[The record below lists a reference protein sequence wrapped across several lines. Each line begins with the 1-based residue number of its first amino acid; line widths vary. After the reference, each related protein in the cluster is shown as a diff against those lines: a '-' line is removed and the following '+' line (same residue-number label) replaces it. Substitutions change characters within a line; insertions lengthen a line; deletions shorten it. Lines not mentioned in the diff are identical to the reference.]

1 MSMYFNA
8 KVISNL
14 LGSFALLSSIKKSD
28 DKPSKAEKQ
37 IETSESSKLGKESSQ
52 RSYNTPLS
60 FKKLAAL
67 LLTSTTVLANN
78 IPGAMAQEF
87 YSDSTVNTCRNE
99 ITNPFL
105 SDLIS
110 DANDVYAKANTV
122 EYENTNDSLQ
132 RIQENLREIADSRY
146 SKDGLLVE
154 FLKYGPGNLPVTP
167 LEGDLITDHSV
178 PYHTFFLT
186 IPKYEKDVQ
195 EIKQLLIENEKSLDS
210 FFLAEEMHKEQNGDC
225 KLEGIT
231 PEKKDLHIL
240 LRYKN
245 DQQLNPDQFNY
256 LGQGTELALC
266 TDSPKVYRYMERA
279 NECNGIKD
287 PLKMVNTKTGLWT
300 EWHYLEDEIERKAE
314 ERRKSIALERE
325 IERQIMESENR
336 KAEEAGIFGYVGKVM
351 EFLYFSG
358 KTPTLA
364 VVLTILSYI
373 IYVVYDELLSKI
385 IIL

>member
-8 KVISNL
+8 KVTSNL

-28 DKPSKAEKQ
+28 KKPSKAEKQ
-37 IETSESSKLGKESSQ
+37 IETSESSKLGKESPQ

-110 DANDVYAKANTV
+110 DANDVYAKTDTV

-132 RIQENLREIADSRY
+132 RIQENLREIPASRQF
-146 SKDGLLVE
+146 KDGLLVE
-154 FLKYGPGNLPVTP
+154 FLKHGSGSLPVTP
-167 LEGDLITDHSV
+167 LKSDLITDHSV

-186 IPKYEKDVQ
+186 IPKYEKDIE
-195 EIKQLLIENEKSLDS
+195 EIRQLLIENEKSLDS

-245 DQQLNPDQFNY
+245 DQQLNADQFNY
-256 LGQGTELALC
+256 LGKGSELALC

-279 NECNGIKD
+279 NECKGIRD
-287 PLKMVNTKTGLWT
+287 PLLMALNIKEGLWS
-300 EWHYLEDEIERKAE
+300 EWNYLEDEIERKAE
-314 ERRKSIALERE
+314 EVRISGDDFHKLGTRVLNFLNNE
-325 IERQIMESENR
+325 IFTMEC
-336 KAEEAGIFGYVGKVM
+336 
-351 EFLYFSG
+351 LY
-358 KTPTLA
+358 
-364 VVLTILSYI
+364 SYI
-373 IYVVYDELLSKI
+373 KVLSCELFLIFCFKHRRFFSRM